1 MSLCGGDEDPH
12 WHSVGHCLQS
22 CLPCLI
28 SQPPWSLPDIF
39 WLLSVTQSFLSYNGS
54 SADLEFLSSPG
65 HVASMDVLF
74 WMSSVPQMHKSVS
87 RNSLNVPQ
95 RHWSFPSL
103 SFPLISMAVSTLHTK
118 VLLLKYTRNK
128 DAV

>member
-1 MSLCGGDEDPH
+1 MWRRRGSSLAFGRPLSTVLSALSHFPTTMEFA
-12 WHSVGHCLQS
+12 
-22 CLPCLI
+22 
-28 SQPPWSLPDIF
+28 DIF
-39 WLLSVTQSFLSYNGS
+39 WLLLVTQSFLSYNGS

-118 VLLLKYTRNK
+118 VLLLKYTT
-128 DAV
+128 